1 MSSSN
6 VCFHLLTQ
14 LQEPWDQAKF
24 EKLLIE
30 WIVACDQPF
39 DEVEKPEFVLMME
52 YKRDPTKF
60 SLPKKDGTRR
70 RIMTL
75 GENTI
80 EDTKAMFAVCDS
92 FLSFGAAII
101 NLFN

>member
-1 MSSSN
+1 
-6 VCFHLLTQ
+6 
-14 LQEPWDQAKF
+14 
-24 EKLLIE
+24 
-30 WIVACDQPF
+30 
-39 DEVEKPEFVLMME
+39 MME

-60 SLPKKDGTRR
+60 SLPKKDGIRQ

-80 EDTKAMFAVCDS
+80 EDTKAMFAVRDS
-92 FLSFGAAII
+92 FIYFGAAIV